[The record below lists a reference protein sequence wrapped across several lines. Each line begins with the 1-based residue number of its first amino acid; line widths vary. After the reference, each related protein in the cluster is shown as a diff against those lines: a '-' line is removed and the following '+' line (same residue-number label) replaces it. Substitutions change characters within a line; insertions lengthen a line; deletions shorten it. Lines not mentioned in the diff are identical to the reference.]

1 MKGMSNP
8 IYIRCP
14 NPKCRKLNPIQP
26 DEAERGKE
34 HTCVFCGCIIEP
46 DKTSKTEDASSKSKG
61 RNRRFPLQQSESKPI
76 NRNTRKPM
84 F

>member
-1 MKGMSNP
+1 MSKI

-14 NPKCRKLNPIQP
+14 NPKCNKLNPIQSN
-26 DEAERGKE
+26 ETERGKE
-34 HTCVFCGCIIEP
+34 HTCVFCGYIIAPE
-46 DKTSKTEDASSKSKG
+46 KTSINEDISSKGKG

-76 NRNTRKPM
+76 NRNTRKPT

>member
-1 MKGMSNP
+1 MSNP

-14 NPKCRKLNPIQP
+14 NPKCHKLNPTQP

-34 HTCVFCGCIIEP
+34 HTCVFCGTIIPPE
-46 DKTSKTEDASSKSKG
+46 KTSRAEDTSSKSKG
-61 RNRRFPLQQSESKPI
+61 RDKRFPLQQSESKPI

>member
-1 MKGMSNP
+1 MPSP
-8 IYIRCP
+8 FYIRCP

-26 DEAERGKE
+26 EETGKE

-46 DKTSKTEDASSKSKG
+46 EKTNKTDDAFSKSKG

-76 NRNTRKPM
+76 NRNQRKPM